1 MTSQPF
7 QPAPPSI
14 TLPTGIAEALADLR
28 DLDELATGEHVAR
41 LRAVHDSLAA
51 ALASIDEV

>member
-7 QPAPPSI
+7 QPAPP
-14 TLPTGIAEALADLR
+14 TPTGIAEALAGLR
-28 DLDELATGEHVAR
+28 DLDELAIAEHVAR
-41 LRAVHDSLAA
+41 LRAVHDSLTA